1 MPRVICWQRDC
12 LYNVHGRCRAE
23 EIEYDPDD
31 GCLTQEPPLDTQEI
45 DNVDEDDWEL
55 TGRLLQ
61 GDEG

>member
-12 LYNVHGRCRAE
+12 LHNLHGRCRAE

-31 GCLTQEPPLDTQEI
+31 GCMTQEPLLNPDEA
-45 DNVDEDDWEL
+45 DDSDEDSWEM

-61 GDEG
+61 GDEP